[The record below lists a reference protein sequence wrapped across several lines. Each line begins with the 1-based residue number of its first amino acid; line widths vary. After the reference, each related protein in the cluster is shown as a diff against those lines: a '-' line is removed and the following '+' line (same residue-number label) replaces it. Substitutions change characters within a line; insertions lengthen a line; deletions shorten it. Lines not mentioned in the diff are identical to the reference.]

1 MEWGECLE
9 KEEAVGEEA
18 DRVGSGG
25 KWVGGWVGGFCMYS
39 VVCRETE
46 GGVRW

>member
-1 MEWGECLE
+1 MGECLE
-9 KEEAVGEEA
+9 KEEVVDEKA

-25 KWVGGWVGGFCMYS
+25 KWVGGFCMYS